1 MSADLS
7 VFLPPSN
14 YWNCQNRGTEAEGE
28 GRPWLAKGCG
38 ARQQASKER
47 AASADA
53 ERAQEAAS
61 MQQQMDDFR
70 KELQRQVTETQKNAQ
85 ARIDALQKDLDASDA
100 NVPLSPLLE

>member
-1 MSADLS
+1 
-7 VFLPPSN
+7 
-14 YWNCQNRGTEAEGE
+14 
-28 GRPWLAKGCG
+28 
-38 ARQQASKER
+38 
-47 AASADA
+47 
-53 ERAQEAAS
+53 